1 MLTYAELFA
10 GAGGLS
16 LALEAGGFHSIAH
29 AEIEVNARAVLRHR
43 WPTTRLDGDVTTLNG
58 ADYAGASVISGGS
71 PCQDLSVAGKRAG
84 LTGARSSL
92 FYHQLRIWQESGAPY
107 LLWENVYGAFS
118 SNKGHDFAA
127 VLGAIVGA
135 DLVAGGAV
143 RPDKHGKLKWL
154 RAGRAVGPQGV
165 VAWRVSDL
173 QHYGPPQR
181 RVRVAVLGARH
192 GAPDPGEILAVR
204 ESPCR
209 HPAPRDQAR
218 EKLAA
223 SVGGGAE
230 GGVIGID
237 QECNAQHEMMGT
249 LNTGS
254 KTGGGQYARVLAW
267 DNELNASAEAHGPLL
282 ARGKSGGGRNGVIA
296 FEPRY
301 YLRDNKTGGAPS
313 DVVKVDASIGKNG
326 DAVPHVV
333 AFSENQQGQTRL
345 ADVTQALAN
354 GGGKPGQGYAAVLAF
369 QNTGQGW
376 WNHTDTAQT
385 LRTPCGGDATLANV
399 VCTTGDTTHA
409 LTHEEADASE
419 DGTGRGT
426 PIVTYTDPGME
437 GWHQS
442 DVSVSLCA
450 RDAKD
455 ARPVLVMATEQ
466 PRPRR
471 LMPVE
476 CERLMSWPDEWTAT
490 GVDESGRQY
499 ALSDTARYRL
509 CGNGVATAQFRWIA
523 QRLHDALASRG

>member
-1 MLTYAELFA
+1 M
-10 GAGGLS
+10 
-16 LALEAGGFHSIAH
+16 
-29 AEIEVNARAVLRHR
+29 
-43 WPTTRLDGDVTTLNG
+43 
-58 ADYAGASVISGGS
+58 
-71 PCQDLSVAGKRAG
+71 
-84 LTGARSSL
+84 
-92 FYHQLRIWQESGAPY
+92 
-107 LLWENVYGAFS
+107 
-118 SNKGHDFAA
+118 
-127 VLGAIVGA
+127 
-135 DLVAGGAV
+135 
-143 RPDKHGKLKWL
+143 
-154 RAGRAVGPQGV
+154 
-165 VAWRVSDL
+165 
-173 QHYGPPQR
+173 
-181 RVRVAVLGARH
+181 
-192 GAPDPGEILAVR
+192 
-204 ESPCR
+204 
-209 HPAPRDQAR
+209 
-218 EKLAA
+218 
-223 SVGGGAE
+223 
-230 GGVIGID
+230 IGID

-345 ADVTQALAN
+345 ADVTQALAG

-369 QNTGQGW
+369 SLMPQNSGKDYTGREVQVLQPL
-376 WNHTDTAQT
+376 HTGGTGAGSNQ
-385 LRTPCGGDATLANV
+385 GGDV
-399 VCTTGDTTHA
+399 IVCTTGDTTHA
-409 LTHEEADASE
+409 LTHEGADASK

-455 ARPVLVMATEQ
+455 ARPVLVMAPEQ

-499 ALSDTARYRL
+499 KLSDTARYRL